1 MGETSFKIRKGNTN
15 SFCKISGSSLRVVES
30 DRLKISEILYIPAL
44 ISNSSGQ
51 NGTKYK
57 YPELG
62 RLYEG
67 LTVDALGC
75 GIGFEYMEDEYC
87 LRPFSPAEL
96 NIMDSSLGI
105 SIKMQD
111 PNEDT
116 EWNDILRQKG
126 IIPKQSKEKEITEE
140 DIVALVDKTA
150 QSKINGKTIE
160 EMNLDELDELED
172 EEEERV
178 LEIYRR
184 QRIAEMTERMNKS
197 KYGDV
202 REISANDYVQQ
213 VNEAGEGVYVV
224 LHLYKAGIPLCA
236 LLNKYMNAMAAKF
249 PAVKFLKREM
259 KTQIVG
265 PMEFRGM
272 NCTEAE
278 FEFILGRTGAIS
290 TTITKDPQTCC

>member
-1 MGETSFKIRKGNTN
+1 
-15 SFCKISGSSLRVVES
+15 
-30 DRLKISEILYIPAL
+30 
-44 ISNSSGQ
+44 
-51 NGTKYK
+51 
-57 YPELG
+57 
-62 RLYEG
+62 
-67 LTVDALGC
+67 
-75 GIGFEYMEDEYC
+75 
-87 LRPFSPAEL
+87 
-96 NIMDSSLGI
+96 
-105 SIKMQD
+105 MQD

-178 LEIYRR
+178 LEIYRC

-249 PAVKFLKREM
+249 PAVKFLKSISNTCIPNFPDKNLPTIFIYYQGEM

-290 TTITKDPQTCC
+290 TTITKDPKPAVKDILFSSLKQNDGDSDENDW